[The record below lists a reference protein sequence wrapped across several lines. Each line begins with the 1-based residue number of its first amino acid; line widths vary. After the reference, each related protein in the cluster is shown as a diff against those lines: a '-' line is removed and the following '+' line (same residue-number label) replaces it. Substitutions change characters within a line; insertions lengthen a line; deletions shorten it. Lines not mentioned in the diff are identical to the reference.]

1 MTYTNDDSDKSI
13 RQKNFYLTVYIA
25 PIVLGA
31 AICGF
36 IYWSAHNNYIK
47 GTDISYGYFM
57 SLTPAFLHYGY
68 NRRNWLKMPDGTYHN
83 IKDVPPTAKSNF
95 NEPNEY
101 EAEYFYSKTEKATTT
116 LTGVALIGLSIWL
129 GFKSSKTVIIPVTM
143 NIGGLLL
150 TYVGL
155 KGLLDK
161 NAKLKIAKNGLWTNK
176 LGFVNWDDINFA
188 DVVEDK
194 SGKTPQLYLTIRL
207 KGTKFEQ
214 ADQPDERLLLSD
226 LKGKETVEM
235 VINNSITNY
244 NSKKKQ
250 SSS

>member
-1 MTYTNDDSDKSI
+1 MTYTNDESDKSI
-13 RQKNFYLTVYIA
+13 RWKNFYLTVYIA
-25 PIVLGA
+25 PVVLVA
-31 AICGF
+31 ALCGG
-36 IYWSAHNNYIK
+36 IYWAAHNNYIQE
-47 GTDISYGYFM
+47 TETSYSYFM
-57 SLTPAFLHYGY
+57 SLTPAFLLYAY
-68 NRRNWLKMPDGTYHN
+68 NKRNWLKMPDGTYHN
-83 IKDVPPTAKSNF
+83 IKDVSSTVKSNF
-95 NEPNEY
+95 SEPNEY

-116 LTGVALIGLSIWL
+116 LTGIALIGLSVWL
-129 GFKSSKTVIIPVTM
+129 GLKSSKTVIIPVTM
-143 NIGGLLL
+143 NVGGLIF
-150 TYVGL
+150 TYIGL

-176 LGFVNWDDINFA
+176 LGFVNWDNISFA
-188 DVVEDK
+188 DVIEDK
-194 SGKTPQLYLTIRL
+194 SGETPKLYLAIRL

-214 ADQPDERLLLSD
+214 ADQPDEKLFLSD